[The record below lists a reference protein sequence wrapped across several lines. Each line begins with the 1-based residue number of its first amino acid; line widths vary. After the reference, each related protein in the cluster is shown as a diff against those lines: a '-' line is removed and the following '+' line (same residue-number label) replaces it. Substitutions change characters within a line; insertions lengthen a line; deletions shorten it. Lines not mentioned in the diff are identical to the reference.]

1 MAIVQE
7 RSEEERE
14 IPESGNTGSGG
25 RGDHREPG
33 RRSWLQRQWLDLCE
47 KDGGFSTSLR
57 VPGAKTHTHKNM
69 CTHMQTDTQ
78 KGTEM
83 QAQARRHTRTHRPAQ
98 ADTDAARA
106 EAPTSQHTQKCTHVC
121 TGMHVCTHMQ
131 IKHTLRDTLT
141 STRFSS

>member
-14 IPESGNTGSGG
+14 IPESGNSGSGG

-83 QAQARRHTRTHRPAQ
+83 QAQARRHTRTHIHSGVVTSLSLQIPIS
-98 ADTDAARA
+98 TWWIVFTKLEVSTARL
-106 EAPTSQHTQKCTHVC
+106 
-121 TGMHVCTHMQ
+121 MQ
-131 IKHTLRDTLT
+131 TI
-141 STRFSS
+141 SFCPWS